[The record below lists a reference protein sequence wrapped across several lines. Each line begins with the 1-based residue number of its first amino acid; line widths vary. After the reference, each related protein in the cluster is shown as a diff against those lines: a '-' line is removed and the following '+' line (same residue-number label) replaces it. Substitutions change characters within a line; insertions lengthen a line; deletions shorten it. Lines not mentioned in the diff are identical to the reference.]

1 VASPRAAAI
10 VSLVAFVGAVAAFV
24 AAVLRDALVVLVV
37 GAALGAIGVVG
48 AWYALTRRGAVR
60 LIGGLVA
67 LGALVG
73 LVVLGAVGGWGAVL
87 LLVTAVLASVSAQS
101 ARLALRQ
108 RGAGTGPG
116 GARVSVAARP
126 QRPVLFMNP
135 KSGGGKVGR
144 FHLVDVCA
152 ARGIEGVLLQPGDD
166 LAALAEDAIRRGA
179 DVVGMAGG
187 DGSQATVAT
196 VASRYGVPH
205 VCIPAG
211 TRNHFARDLGLDIE
225 DVVGAL
231 DAFHDGRERR
241 VDLARVNGR
250 VFVNNATLGLY
261 AKIVQSPEY
270 REAKAKTAA
279 NMLPDL
285 LGPTAAPFPL
295 RFAGPDGTQYPT
307 AHVILV
313 SNNPYRLESL
323 AGLGTRDCLASG
335 LLGIV
340 TLRIANAGE
349 AAVFVGLEAAGRGRA
364 FGGWQEWTAPGF
376 SVDSDAPVEIGI
388 DGEAASMAPPL
399 VFESVP
405 GALRLWLPPQART
418 TAHGETG
425 LSAESLR
432 ALVSTA
438 FGRAREPA

>member
-1 VASPRAAAI
+1 MATPRAAAI
-10 VSLVAFVGAVAAFV
+10 AALVTFISAVASFV
-24 AAVLRDALVVLVV
+24 AAVALDGLVVLVV
-37 GAALGAIGVVG
+37 GTVLGAIGVTG
-48 AWYALTRRGAVR
+48 AWYALSRRGPVR
-60 LIGGLVA
+60 VIGGLVA
-67 LGALVG
+67 LGALIG
-73 LVVLGAVGGWGAVL
+73 LVLLGVAGGWAAL
-87 LLVTAVLASVSAQS
+87 LLLLTAVLASISAQS
-101 ARLALRQ
+101 ARFALR
-108 RGAGTGPG
+108 RKGTGAGAG
-116 GARVSVAARP
+116 GTTVAVAARP

-152 ARGIEGVLLQPGDD
+152 ERGIEAVLLQPGDD
-166 LAALAEDAIRRGA
+166 LASLAEDAIRRGA

-196 VASRYGVPH
+196 VAARHGVPH

-211 TRNHFARDLGLDIE
+211 TRNHFARDIGLDID

-231 DAFHDGRERR
+231 DAFHNGGERR

-270 REAKAKTAA
+270 RDAKVKTAA
-279 NMLPDL
+279 TMLPDL

-295 RFAGPDGTQYPT
+295 RFTGPDGTEYET

-313 SNNPYRLESL
+313 SNNPYRLSSL
-323 AGLGTRDCLASG
+323 AGLGTRDSLDSG
-335 LLGIV
+335 LLGLLA
-340 TLRIANAGE
+340 LRIANAAE
-349 AAVFVGLEAAGRGRA
+349 AAAFVGLETAGQVRA
-364 FGGWQEWTAPGF
+364 FGGWQEWTAPTFTVG
-376 SVDSDAPVEIGI
+376 SDDEVEIGI

-399 VFESVP
+399 VFECLP
-405 GALRLWLPPQART
+405 GALRLRLPPHARPP
-418 TAHGETG
+418 ANGDAG

-438 FGRAREPA
+438 FGRPRQPA